1 VNETAETVQKSYQAA
16 VDGFLNR
23 GARVLASR
31 AVLQV
36 RRSDV
41 AALLEAFAP
50 DLQSIFAEVWRQAY
64 TQGQVDR
71 LETPMPIAVDRPNPF
86 DPEEQPAA
94 QIHTRPRG
102 AWE

>member
-1 VNETAETVQKSYQAA
+1 MNETAETVKKSYQAA
-16 VDGFLNR
+16 VDGFLNH

-31 AVLQV
+31 GVFQV
-36 RRSDV
+36 RRSDIG
-41 AALLEAFAP
+41 ALLEAFAP

-64 TQGQVDR
+64 NQGAKDMQIDDGPVDR
-71 LETPMPIAVDRPNPF
+71 SNPF

>member
-1 VNETAETVQKSYQAA
+1 VNETAETVKKSYQAA
-16 VDGFLNR
+16 VDGFLNH

-31 AVLQV
+31 GVFQV
-36 RRSDV
+36 RRSDIG
-41 AALLEAFAP
+41 ALLEAFAP

-64 TQGQVDR
+64 NQGAKDMLNR
-71 LETPMPIAVDRPNPF
+71 ATWLEKPTPF

>member
-1 VNETAETVQKSYQAA
+1 VNETAESVQTMYRDV
-16 VDGFLNR
+16 VDRFLNQ

-31 AVLQV
+31 GVLQV

-41 AALLEAFAP
+41 SALLDVFAP
-50 DLQSIFAEVWRQAY
+50 EMQSIFAEVWRQAY
-64 TQGQVDR
+64 DQGTKDM
-71 LETPMPIAVDRPNPF
+71 LLSDSLDRPTPF

-94 QIHTRPRG
+94 QVHTRPRG